1 MPCFLFNSFSKWW
14 ELSDQPQTRRPGG
27 KTRTFGFY
35 LPSLLLALLH
45 WRESSSNSVERTIH
59 YPQPFH
65 NQSQLLY
72 SFMLHVGR
80 LTWFWQCKYMYDL
93 KVSICLAYILKV
105 RGERGWREEKGKER
119 GGEMWVEGRGR
130 EVSWVICIICRNK
143 IQLWNALESR
153 LRSVPLKL

>member
-14 ELSDQPQTRRPGG
+14 ELSDQPQTRRRGG
-27 KTRTFGFY
+27 KTRTFRFY

-80 LTWFWQCKYMYDL
+80 LTWFWQYGFDMYDL

-105 RGERGWREEKGKER
+105 RGERGWREGERKGKRRRDVGRRERER
-119 GGEMWVEGRGR
+119 GVMGHVYYVQTSNTIMECPG
-130 EVSWVICIICRNK
+130 IK
-143 IQLWNALESR
+143 A
-153 LRSVPLKL
+153 